1 VTIIRNPKIRLRKF
15 TDYFKGFE
23 KVEAVKNI
31 FGNDT
36 TKVLDELKV
45 EFFSSRFS
53 YMGVSNED
61 GHLMVS
67 TYYLSHGSEV
77 DIYLDVIHE
86 LVHVRQFLEGK
97 ELFDD
102 RYAYVDRPT
111 EIEAYSIAVSEAK
124 RIGLTNIEILEYL
137 KTEWMSEKDL
147 SKLSNIFNLT

>member
-1 VTIIRNPKIRLRKF
+1 MTIIRNPKIRLRKF

-111 EIEAYSIAVSEAK
+111 EIEAYSTAVSEAK
-124 RIGLTNIEILEYL
+124 RIGLTKIEILEYL